1 MGISERKEREKIER
15 RKTIMRYA
23 KELIVQRGVE
33 GVSMGDIALKAE
45 LSKATL
51 YLYFSSKEILFNEIC
66 EEASKMFIEYS
77 RPLIEA
83 EISAV
88 ERLKR
93 FWLSYL
99 HLFGSSSDMIII
111 FNVRNF
117 MNPSFPFIPLEEQ
130 SNSHYTHVFFD
141 MIKKMI
147 DQGKDEGIFEPAL
160 DSVMV
165 TRTFLS
171 LFSYIVENAAKL
183 PAEMQKSPAVIEE
196 MSNVFQ
202 IILRG
207 IARDGIDR
215 SILVLPKPENQAAG

>member
-1 MGISERKEREKIER
+1 MGISERKEREKAER
-15 RKTIMRYA
+15 RKTIMNCA
-23 KELIVQRGVE
+23 KELIVLHGVE

-51 YLYFSSKEILFNEIC
+51 YLYFPSKEMLFNEIC
-66 EEASKMFIEYS
+66 EEAAKAFIEYS
-77 RPLIEA
+77 RPWIEA
-83 EISAV
+83 EVSAV
-88 ERLKR
+88 ERLKS

-99 HLFGSSSDMIII
+99 RLFGSSCDMIII
-111 FNVRNF
+111 FKVRRF
-117 MNPSFPFIPLEEQ
+117 MNPGFPFIPLEEQ
-130 SNSHYTHVFFD
+130 SGSHYTHIFFD

-183 PAEMQKSPAVIEE
+183 PGNMQKSPAVIKE
-196 MSNVFQ
+196 MTNVFQ

-215 SILVLPKPENQAAG
+215 SILVLPKPEIAGS